1 MDSELPLLSFVI
13 PCLNEAA
20 TISAVIED
28 CYKGGEH
35 CGCSFEILISDN
47 GSCDG
52 SQWIAENAG
61 ACVINV
67 PVRGYGAALLAGF
80 KAARGKY
87 IIMGDADSTYEFHR
101 APEFLRELQKGHQL
115 VMGNRFKGGIS
126 QGGMPFL
133 HRYLGNP
140 VLSALGRLFFG
151 ISTGDFHCGLRAFER
166 DSILLLN
173 LHSKGMEFA
182 SEMVIKASLA
192 EFNTSEIAVRLLPN
206 PPNRVP
212 HLKTWPDGWRHLK
225 YMLSFSPKYS
235 FLPLGVFFFT
245 VAFVLII
252 AYAAQSFI
260 FTGPNTLVFAMTF
273 LVAGLGMVADYLLA
287 REMLYSQYV
296 TRRSH
301 LSQQTDRFLGLQ
313 HGTNRLFKVSAL
325 SFLGS
330 LLSFL
335 ILSSLTYFGFGSMP
349 SAGVL
354 GILACSLFLSSALV
368 YLTAAKISSYRSI
381 HNTTFNS

>member
-28 CYKGGEH
+28 CYKGGEQ

-52 SQWIAENAG
+52 SQWIAEKAG

-67 PVRGYGAALLAGF
+67 PVRVYGAALLAGF
-80 KAARGKY
+80 KAAKGKY

-101 APEFLRELQKGHQL
+101 APEFLRELQKGYQL
-115 VMGNRFKGGIS
+115 VMGNRFNGGIS
-126 QGGMPFL
+126 RGGMPFL

-235 FLPLGVFFFT
+235 FLPLSVFFFT
-245 VAFVLII
+245 VAFVLIV
-252 AYAAQSFI
+252 AYATQSFI

-313 HGTNRLFKVSAL
+313 HGTNRLFKISAL

-335 ILSSLTYFGFGSMP
+335 ILNFLTYFGFGSMP
-349 SAGVL
+349 SAGIL
-354 GILACSLFLSSALV
+354 GILTCSLFLLSALV
-368 YLTAAKISSYRSI
+368 YITAAKISSYRSI